1 LGGEHG
7 DLQQRVHQ
15 PEIIRPKLPL
25 LNGPKVGVRKQ
36 GQPELGRR
44 RPIRHNF
51 LERGRT
57 EKLPVSPQSR
67 IIIPSLKA
75 LRGQV
80 FRIESLLP
88 AYGALYDKLPIHAY
102 VWKEDHGDLPVDV
115 VQLWDCMGYRFTIIE
130 KIGLRNL
137 GVKFL
142 GKDKQ
147 WHFGRYLFTVDF
159 CADELTLDTGFTEQ
173 AEEHKSFNWIQLDNG
188 QFACQPNNR
197 CLWYD
202 QSLIP
207 AETKFPDFQAAKEF
221 WTVDGTRKWSAGDDW
236 FYTIEEK
243 T

>member
-1 LGGEHG
+1 MSYIVASLPPIKCFVRREFLYNFEKGHGEYE
-7 DLQQRVHQ
+7 
-15 PEIIRPKLPL
+15 PAIW
-25 LNGPKVGVRKQ
+25 
-36 GQPELGRR
+36 
-44 RPIRHNF
+44 
-51 LERGRT
+51 
-57 EKLPVSPQSR
+57 VS
-67 IIIPSLKA
+67 IKA

-88 AYGALYDKLPIHAY
+88 NYGALYDKLPISAY
-102 VWKEDHGDLPVDV
+102 VSDKGHGDLPIDTL
-115 VQLWDCMGYRFTIIE
+115 QLWDCMGYHFTVCE

-142 GKDKQ
+142 GKDKA
-147 WHFGRYLFTVDF
+147 WYHGRYLFTVDF
-159 CADELTLDTGFTEQ
+159 CADGQDLDTGFTEQ
-173 AEEHKSFNWIQLDNG
+173 AEEHKSFNFIKLENG

-207 AETKFPDFQAAKEF
+207 AEVRFPDFQAAKTF

-236 FYTIEEK
+236 FYNIEEK